1 MTTLFIT
8 EDKLK
13 SFTGIADNVDPQLL
27 YPYVLQSQDLYVQST
42 CGTKLYNALKE
53 YVNDYVVNGVVIP
66 SAYKTLLD
74 EYISPMVVQYSYYLA
89 LPHIKYKTT
98 NKGLL
103 SGTSEVGET
112 VPLEDVQFLMNQ
124 ILNSAQFYNER
135 LKDYLMAYSSD
146 YPEYQS
152 YTNKDG
158 MAPRRGTSYWTGL
171 AMPGTIYNTYKDCYD
186 CDNSEGQANYPLY

>member
-1 MTTLFIT
+1 MATTLFIT

-13 SFTGIADNVDPQLL
+13 SFTGIEDNVDPTIL
-27 YPYVLQSQDLYVQST
+27 YPYVLQSQDLYVQQT
-42 CGTKLYNALKE
+42 CGTRLYTAIKN
-53 YVNDYVVNGVVIP
+53 YVVDNVISGTAIP

-74 EYISPMVVQYSYYLA
+74 DCISPMVVHYTYYLA
-89 LPHIKYKTT
+89 LPHIKYKTS

-112 VPLEDVQFLMNQ
+112 VSLEEVQFLMNQ
-124 ILNSAQFYNER
+124 IQNTAQFYNER
-135 LKDYLMAYSSD
+135 LRDYLNAYQEN

-158 MAPRRGTSYWTGL
+158 MAPRRGTSYYTGL
-171 AMPGTIYNTYKDCYD
+171 AMPGNYYKYCDD
-186 CDNSEGQANYPLY
+186 CDNSEGRINIPLN

>member
-13 SFTGIADNVDPQLL
+13 SFTGIDQNVDPEIL
-27 YPYVLQSQDLYVQST
+27 YPFVIQSQDLYVQST
-42 CGTKLYNALKE
+42 LGTKLYNALKT
-53 YVNDYVVNGVVIP
+53 YVNDYVTAQTPIP
-66 SAYKTLLD
+66 QAYKTLLD
-74 EYISPMVVQYSYYLA
+74 DYVANMVVYYTYYLA

-98 NKGLL
+98 NKGLM

-112 VPLEDVQFLMNQ
+112 ISLEEVQFLMNKV
-124 ILNSAQFYNER
+124 NSTAQFYNER
-135 LKDYLMAYSSD
+135 LRDFLVAYQED

-158 MAPRRGTSYWTGL
+158 MAPKRGTSYFTGL
-171 AMPGTIYNTYKDCYD
+171 AMPGTNLNNYCDD
-186 CDNSEGQANYPLY
+186 CDNSEGRINIPLN

>member
-13 SFTGIADNVDPQLL
+13 SFTGIDQNVDPEIL
-27 YPYVLQSQDLYVQST
+27 YPFVIQSQDLYVQST
-42 CGTKLYNALKE
+42 LGTKLYNALKT
-53 YVNDYVVNGVVIP
+53 YVNDFVTNQTPIP
-66 SAYKTLLD
+66 QAYKTLLD
-74 EYISPMVVQYSYYLA
+74 DYVANMVVYYTYYLA

-98 NKGLL
+98 AKGLM

-112 VPLEDVQFLMNQ
+112 ISLEEVQFLMNKV
-124 ILNSAQFYNER
+124 NSTAQFYNER
-135 LKDYLMAYSSD
+135 LRDFLVAYQED

-158 MAPRRGTSYWTGL
+158 MSPRRGTSYFTGL
-171 AMPGTIYNTYKDCYD
+171 AMPGTNLNKYCDD
-186 CDNSEGQANYPLY
+186 CDNSEGQINIPLN

>member
-13 SFTGIADNVDPQLL
+13 SFTGIDANVDPEIL
-27 YPYVLQSQDLYVQST
+27 YPFVIQSQDLYVQST
-42 CGTKLYNALKE
+42 LGTKLYNALKT
-53 YVNDYVVNGVVIP
+53 YVNDYVTAQTPIP
-66 SAYKTLLD
+66 QAYKTLLD
-74 EYISPMVVQYSYYLA
+74 DYVANMVVYYTYYLA

-98 NKGLL
+98 NKGLM

-112 VPLEDVQFLMNQ
+112 ISLEEVQFLMNKV
-124 ILNSAQFYNER
+124 NSTAQFYNER
-135 LKDYLMAYSSD
+135 LRDFLVAYQED

-158 MAPRRGTSYWTGL
+158 MAPKRGTSYYTGL
-171 AMPGTIYNTYKDCYD
+171 AMPGTNLNNYCDD
-186 CDNSEGQANYPLY
+186 CDNSEGRINIPLN

>member
-1 MTTLFIT
+1 MATTLFVT

-13 SFTGIADNVDPQLL
+13 SFTGIEENVDPTIL
-27 YPYVLQSQDLYVQST
+27 YPYVLQAQDLYIQQT
-42 CGTKLYNALKE
+42 CGTKLYNALKQ
-53 YVNDYVVNGVVIP
+53 YAVDYVISGTPIP

-74 EYISPMVVQYSYYLA
+74 DYVAPVVVYYAYHLA

-112 VPLEDVQFLMNQ
+112 VTLEEVQFLMNQ
-124 ILNSAQFYNER
+124 IQNSAQFYNER
-135 LKDYLMAYSSD
+135 LRDFLVAYQED

-158 MAPRRGTSYWTGL
+158 MAPRRGTSYYTGL
-171 AMPGTIYNTYKDCYD
+171 AMPGNYYKYCDD
-186 CDNSEGQANYPLY
+186 CDNSEGQINIPLN

>member
-1 MTTLFIT
+1 MATTLFIT

-13 SFTGIADNVDPQLL
+13 SFTGIEDNVDPVTL
-27 YPYVLQSQDLYVQST
+27 YPYVLQSQDLYVQQT
-42 CGTKLYNALKE
+42 CGTKLYNAVK
-53 YVNDYVVNGVVIP
+53 NYVVDKVINGTPIP
-66 SAYKTLLD
+66 QAYKTLLED
-74 EYISPMVVQYSYYLA
+74 YISPMVVYYTYYLA

-112 VPLEDVQFLMNQ
+112 VSLEEVQFLMNQ
-124 ILNSAQFYNER
+124 IQNSAQFYNER
-135 LKDYLMAYSSD
+135 LRDFLVAYQED

-158 MAPRRGTSYWTGL
+158 MAPRRGTSYYTGL
-171 AMPGTIYNTYKDCYD
+171 AMPNNYYKYCDD
-186 CDNSEGQANYPLY
+186 CDNSEGQINIPLN

>member
-13 SFTGIADNVDPQLL
+13 SFTGIDANVDPDQL
-27 YPYVLQSQDLYVQST
+27 YPYVIQSQDLYLQST
-42 CGTKLYNALKE
+42 CGTKLYNALKN
-53 YVNDYVVNGVVIP
+53 YVNDYVTAGTPIP

-74 EYISPMVVQYSYYLA
+74 DYVANMIVYYTYYLA

-98 NKGLL
+98 NKGLM

-112 VPLEDVQFLMNQ
+112 IALEEVQFLMNQ
-124 ILNSAQFYNER
+124 VLSTAQFYNER
-135 LKDYLMAYSSD
+135 LRDFLVAYQED

-171 AMPGTIYNTYKDCYD
+171 AMPGTNLNTYCDD
-186 CDNSEGQANYPLY
+186 CDNSEGRINIPLN

>member
-13 SFTGIADNVDPQLL
+13 SFTGIDANVDPEIL
-27 YPYVLQSQDLYVQST
+27 YPFVIQSQDLYVQST
-42 CGTKLYNALKE
+42 LGTKLYNALKT
-53 YVNDYVVNGVVIP
+53 YVNDYVTTQTPIP
-66 SAYKTLLD
+66 QAYKTLLD
-74 EYISPMVVQYSYYLA
+74 DYVANMVVYYTYYLA

-98 NKGLL
+98 NKGLM

-112 VPLEDVQFLMNQ
+112 ISLEEVQFLMNKV
-124 ILNSAQFYNER
+124 NSTAQFYNER
-135 LKDYLMAYSSD
+135 LRDFLVAYQED

-158 MAPRRGTSYWTGL
+158 MAPKRGTSYFTGL
-171 AMPGTIYNTYKDCYD
+171 AMPGTNLNNYCDD
-186 CDNSEGQANYPLY
+186 CDNSEGRINIPLN

>member
-13 SFTGIADNVDPQLL
+13 SFTGIDANVDPEIL
-27 YPYVLQSQDLYVQST
+27 YPFVIQSQDLYVQST
-42 CGTKLYNALKE
+42 LGTKLYNALKT
-53 YVNDYVVNGVVIP
+53 YVNDYVTTQTPIP
-66 SAYKTLLD
+66 QAYKTLLD
-74 EYISPMVVQYSYYLA
+74 DYVANMVVYYTYYLA

-98 NKGLL
+98 NKGLM

-112 VPLEDVQFLMNQ
+112 ISLEEVQFLMNKV
-124 ILNSAQFYNER
+124 NSTAQFYNER
-135 LKDYLMAYSSD
+135 LRDFLVAYQED

-158 MAPRRGTSYWTGL
+158 MAPKRGTSYYTGL
-171 AMPGTIYNTYKDCYD
+171 AMPGTNLNKYCDD
-186 CDNSEGQANYPLY
+186 CDNSEGRINIPLN

>member
-13 SFTGIADNVDPQLL
+13 SFTGIDQNVDPEIL
-27 YPYVLQSQDLYVQST
+27 YPFVIQSQDLYVQST
-42 CGTKLYNALKE
+42 LGTKLYNALKT
-53 YVNDYVVNGVVIP
+53 YVNDYVTAQTPIP
-66 SAYKTLLD
+66 QAYKTLLD
-74 EYISPMVVQYSYYLA
+74 DYVANMVVYYTYYLA

-98 NKGLL
+98 NKGLM

-112 VPLEDVQFLMNQ
+112 ISLEEVQFLMNKV
-124 ILNSAQFYNER
+124 NSTAQFYNER
-135 LKDYLMAYSSD
+135 LRDFLVAYQED

-158 MAPRRGTSYWTGL
+158 MAPKRGTSYYTGL
-171 AMPGTIYNTYKDCYD
+171 AMPGTNLNNYCDD
-186 CDNSEGQANYPLY
+186 CDNSEGRINIPLN

>member
-13 SFTGIADNVDPQLL
+13 SFTGIDQNVDPEIL
-27 YPYVLQSQDLYVQST
+27 YPFVIQSQDLYVQST
-42 CGTKLYNALKE
+42 LGTKLYNALKT
-53 YVNDYVVNGVVIP
+53 YVNDYVTAQTPIP
-66 SAYKTLLD
+66 QAYKTLLD
-74 EYISPMVVQYSYYLA
+74 DYVANMVVYYTYYLA

-98 NKGLL
+98 NKGLM

-112 VPLEDVQFLMNQ
+112 ISLEEVQFLMNKV
-124 ILNSAQFYNER
+124 NSTAQFYNER
-135 LKDYLMAYSSD
+135 LRDFLVAYQED

-158 MAPRRGTSYWTGL
+158 MAPKRGTSYYTGL
-171 AMPGTIYNTYKDCYD
+171 AMPGTNLNKYCDD
-186 CDNSEGQANYPLY
+186 CDNSEGRINIPLN